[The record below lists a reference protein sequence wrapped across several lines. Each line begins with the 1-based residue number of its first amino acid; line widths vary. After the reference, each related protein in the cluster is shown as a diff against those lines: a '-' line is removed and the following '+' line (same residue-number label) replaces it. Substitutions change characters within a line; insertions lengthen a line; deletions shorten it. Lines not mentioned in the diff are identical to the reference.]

1 MNSQLIQENDYP
13 LLGSLPANH
22 PVAYLYQQNGLYHYA
37 GSCCVVV
44 PHTGLIITTT
54 PPDKMKMGCGK
65 AVPVSEYEE
74 LPPLAGGDYGAQ
86 PKYVLVASSAAE
98 QAGGQRLRTRRSTG
112 RNSTTKLTRK
122 NRRNRDRQG
131 SFCVYRR
138 VSE

>member
-54 PPDKMKMGCGK
+54 PPDEMSMGCGN

-86 PKYVLVASSAAE
+86 PKYVLVASAAAE
-98 QAGGQRLRTRRSTG
+98 KRQSNDSELS
-112 RNSTTKLTRK
+112 
-122 NRRNRDRQG
+122 DRPAASRQQN
-131 SFCVYRR
+131 
-138 VSE
+138 